1 MELVDSKKEK
11 LSYNQVLLGAI
22 NNAKSSGQIPED
34 VSMKDAAAT
43 IIDEIQQ
50 KNVQTV
56 QIGNT
61 IFLGVR
67 DEDKSNMYVRVYNM
81 DVGRNVIDNMYN
93 YGAYVQKQG
102 IKHMSAQ
109 IRNERLLPALRV
121 LQKRLEK
128 LDTNL
133 EFVELENRDGHAMFL
148 KFGEEP
154 LQEEAA

>member
-1 MELVDSKKEK
+1 MELKDSKKEK

-22 NNAKSSGQIPED
+22 NNAKSSGQMPED

-67 DEDKSNMYVRVYNM
+67 DENKSNMYVRVYNM